1 MMPTTAAMPA
11 TAVPAIMMATITG
24 GDADYYAKQ
33 RRQEASRDRRIR
45 VLLGAPLRLIRGLL
59 LQSRDCRTRVRI
71 TGIALC
77 LGRAERLH
85 DHRRWLTGTAGQQ
98 GDSHDG
104 GDFAV
109 DSHLKFPSNFMF

>member
-1 MMPTTAAMPA
+1 MMPATAAMPA

-33 RRQEASRDRRIR
+33 RRQEASRDRSIG
-45 VLLGAPLRLIRGLL
+45 VLLGVPLRLIRGLL
-59 LQSRDCRTRVRI
+59 LQSRDCRTSVRI

-77 LGRAERLH
+77 LCRSERLH
-85 DHRRWLTGTAGQQ
+85 GRRRWLTGTAAQQ

-104 GDFAV
+104 GDFAIEYQ
-109 DSHLKFPSNFMF
+109 LKFP